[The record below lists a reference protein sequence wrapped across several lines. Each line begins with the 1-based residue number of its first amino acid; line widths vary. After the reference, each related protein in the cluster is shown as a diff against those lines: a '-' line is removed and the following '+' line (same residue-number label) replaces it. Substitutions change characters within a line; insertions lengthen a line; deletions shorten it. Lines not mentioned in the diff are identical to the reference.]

1 MNKQII
7 AVDPGKD
14 KVGVA
19 VVDSTTGV
27 KEQLIIPADRLSQHL
42 KAIFKHYRIDEIVLG
57 NGTEAEKIEKKIS
70 NIKKDIKIH
79 IIDESSTT
87 EEAEARYI
95 KEKPKSRLEKLLHKF
110 VSWRP
115 KTPVDDY
122 AAVIIAEKYLA
133 KLDKQKKND
142 YNNK

>member
-19 VVDSTTGV
+19 VVHSSLGV
-27 KEQLIIPADRLSQHL
+27 KEQSIVPADRLSEHL
-42 KAIFKHYRIDEIVLG
+42 NTIFEHYRIDEIVLG
-57 NGTEAEKIEKKIS
+57 DGTEVDKIEKKIKS
-70 NIKKDIKIH
+70 LKKDIEIH
-79 IIDESSTT
+79 IIDERSTT

-95 KEKPKSRLEKLLHKF
+95 KEKPKSRLEKLLRKF

-133 KLDKQKKND
+133 KLDKQKKN
-142 YNNK
+142 N

>member
-19 VVDSTTGV
+19 VVHSTTGV
-27 KEQLIIPADRLSQHL
+27 KEQSIVPADRLSQHL
-42 KAIFKHYRIDEIVLG
+42 KTIFEHYRIDEIVLG
-57 NGTEAEKIEKKIS
+57 DGTEVDKIEKKIKS
-70 NIKKDIKIH
+70 LKKDIEIH
-79 IIDESSTT
+79 IIDERSTT

-95 KEKPKSRLEKLLHKF
+95 KEKPKSRLEKLLRKF

-133 KLDKQKKND
+133 KLDKQKKN
-142 YNNK
+142 N